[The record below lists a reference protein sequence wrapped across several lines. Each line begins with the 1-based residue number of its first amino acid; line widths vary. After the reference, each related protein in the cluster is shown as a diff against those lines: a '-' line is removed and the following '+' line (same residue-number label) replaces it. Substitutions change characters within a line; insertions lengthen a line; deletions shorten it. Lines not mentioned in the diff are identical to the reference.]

1 MTRTEKAE
9 ISTALAMVV
18 YGEQKGE
25 LQ

>member
-9 ISTALAMVV
+9 ISAALAMVV